1 MKKILYFLTTLFL
14 FSCSTSSDVVS
25 HNLLQKR
32 KYNKGY
38 FYKKHQN
45 SKTEFHN
52 SNNSDAIIFK
62 PSISNLLLNEQ
73 IVTNNS
79 KSLLTASAKSNFSKT
94 DIVEESLIK
103 LKKIKINQKK
113 INKLLKIINKKT
125 QKNNPILTQLISPC
139 DVVIMMDG
147 SEVTAKILEITPYE
161 IKYKNCDN
169 LEGPTFTKSL
179 STVFKIK
186 YANGTSQMMNNTQ
199 DNYTDDSDI
208 LGLGL
213 EEGEK
218 SQSIAIAL
226 WFFLGVVGVH
236 RFYLGHIGL
245 GVLYLLT
252 FGLCG
257 VGWLIDGILFLTGDL
272 KPANGKAYGE
282 KII

>member
-125 QKNNPILTQLISPC
+125 QKNNPILTQQISPC
-139 DVVIMMDG
+139 DILIMMDG
-147 SEVTAKILEITPYE
+147 SEISAKILEITPYE
-161 IKYKNCDN
+161 VKYKNCDN

-199 DNYTDDSDI
+199 DNYTDDNDF

-213 EEGEK
+213 TEGK
-218 SQSIAIAL
+218 SQEIAL
-226 WFFLGVVGVH
+226 GLFAFCLIGVFGVY
-236 RFYLGHIGL
+236 RMYLGYWGL
-245 GVLYLLT
+245 G
-252 FGLCG
+252 
-257 VGWLIDGILFLTGDL
+257 ILHFLTAGFCFIGTIIDLVKILDGSL
-272 KPANGKAYGE
+272 KPKGGE
-282 KII
+282 YKS

>member
-1 MKKILYFLTTLFL
+1 MKKILYFLVTLFL

-45 SKTEFHN
+45 SKTDYHN
-52 SNNSDAIIFK
+52 SNKSDAIIFK
-62 PSISNLLLNEQ
+62 PSMSNLLLNEQ
-73 IVTNNS
+73 IATNNS
-79 KSLLTASAKSNFSKT
+79 NSLLTASTESNISKT
-94 DIVEESLIK
+94 EIIEESLIK

-113 INKLLKIINKKT
+113 ISKLLKRINKKT
-125 QKNNPILTQLISPC
+125 QNNNPILSQLISPC

-199 DNYTDDSDI
+199 DNYTEDSDI

-213 EEGEK
+213 TDGK
-218 SQSIAIAL
+218 SQEIAL
-226 WFFLGVVGVH
+226 ALFGFCLIGFFGIH
-236 RFYLGHIGL
+236 RMYLGYWGL
-245 GVLYLLT
+245 GILHLLT
-252 FGLCG
+252 AGFCFIGTIVDL
-257 VGWLIDGILFLTGDL
+257 VKILDGSL
-272 KPANGKAYGE
+272 KPKNGEYKS
-282 KII
+282 

>member
-1 MKKILYFLTTLFL
+1 MKKILYFLITLFL

-25 HNLLQKR
+25 HNLIQKR

-45 SKTEFHN
+45 SKTDYHN

-62 PSISNLLLNEQ
+62 PSMSNLLLNEQ
-73 IVTNNS
+73 IATNNS
-79 KSLLTASAKSNFSKT
+79 NSLLTASAESNISKT
-94 DIVEESLIK
+94 EIIEESLIK

-113 INKLLKIINKKT
+113 INKLLKRINKKT
-125 QKNNPILTQLISPC
+125 QNNNPILSQLISPC

-161 IKYKNCDN
+161 IKYKNCNN

-199 DNYTDDSDI
+199 NNYADDNDI

-226 WFFLGVVGVH
+226 WFFLGIIGVH

>member
-1 MKKILYFLTTLFL
+1 
-14 FSCSTSSDVVS
+14 
-25 HNLLQKR
+25 
-32 KYNKGY
+32 
-38 FYKKHQN
+38 
-45 SKTEFHN
+45 
-52 SNNSDAIIFK
+52 
-62 PSISNLLLNEQ
+62 
-73 IVTNNS
+73 
-79 KSLLTASAKSNFSKT
+79 
-94 DIVEESLIK
+94 
-103 LKKIKINQKK
+103 
-113 INKLLKIINKKT
+113 
-125 QKNNPILTQLISPC
+125 
-139 DVVIMMDG
+139 
-147 SEVTAKILEITPYE
+147 
-161 IKYKNCDN
+161 
-169 LEGPTFTKSL
+169 
-179 STVFKIK
+179 
-186 YANGTSQMMNNTQ
+186 MMNNTQ